1 MKFFYNEV
9 NTPYLNRTDKVYLYA
24 VSGLEDPIQIAEKS
38 FRNDSIGK
46 KEKREY
52 IRELRN
58 LGIISYEQYVIDGFK

>member
-1 MKFFYNEV
+1 VKFLFDEV
-9 NTPYLNRTDKVYLYA
+9 NTPYLNRADKVYLYA
-24 VSGLEDPIQIAEKS
+24 VSGLENPIQIAEKS

-58 LGIISYEQYVIDGFK
+58 LGVISYEQYVIDGFK